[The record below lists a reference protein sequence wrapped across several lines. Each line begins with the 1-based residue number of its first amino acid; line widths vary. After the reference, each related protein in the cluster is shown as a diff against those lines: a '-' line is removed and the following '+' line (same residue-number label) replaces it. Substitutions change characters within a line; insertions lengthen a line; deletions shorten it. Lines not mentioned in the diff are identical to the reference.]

1 MGTRLAPSYAN
12 LFMDL
17 FERRHVYTYHTQ
29 PILWKRYIDDIFL
42 LWGHSILE
50 LQDFIEHLN
59 NCVPSIKFEANISE
73 SEINFLDV
81 KVLLTNNT
89 ITTTLYTKE
98 TDTLSYLDY
107 SSCHPTSCK
116 KSIPYSQFLRLR
128 RICSDSDD
136 FVIQSRKLAN
146 SFHRA
151 NYPDKVIQDGFNK
164 AYLLNRDELLHKTR
178 KDKSDS
184 DKRDQIFLITDYH
197 PTFRA
202 VLDITS
208 NNWDMLDN
216 SSATRPLL
224 QIPVIRGF
232 RRPQNLR
239 DLLVRAKLTTPDTKP
254 TKPNSKSKKNRCQ
267 RFKCDYCKMINREG
281 RIICPFNKR
290 SYVTRYN
297 VNCASNNLVY
307 CLYCKSCTKL
317 YVGQTKRSMRERIG
331 EHLTSIRRTKKHLV
345 VGRHYN
351 SAGHKGVPDV
361 SVFIL
366 DFVNTPPSALRSKQ
380 LRELLEL
387 KWIFRLRS
395 LVPIGL
401 NLAD

>member
-1 MGTRLAPSYAN
+1 
-12 LFMDL
+12 MDL
-17 FERRHVYTYHTQ
+17 FERRHVYTYHKQ
-29 PILWKRYIDDIFL
+29 PLVWKRYIDDIFL
-42 LWGHSILE
+42 LWTHSALD
-50 LQDFIEHLN
+50 LQNFIDHLN
-59 NCVPSIKFEANISE
+59 DCVPSIKFEANISE
-73 SEINFLDV
+73 SQINFLDV
-81 KVLLTNNT
+81 KVMLSNNA

-116 KSIPYSQFLRLR
+116 KSIPYSQFLRLK
-128 RICSDSDD
+128 RICSDTDD
-136 FVIQSRKLAN
+136 FVIQSRKLAE

-151 NYPDKVIQDGFNK
+151 NYPDNIIQDGFNK
-164 AYLLNRDELLHKTR
+164 AYLLKREELIQRTR
-178 KDKSDS
+178 KDNSKS

-208 NNWDMLDN
+208 NNWDMLDE

-239 DLLVRAKLTTPDTKP
+239 DLLVRAKLTTPDTKSSKP
-254 TKPNSKSKKNRCQ
+254 STKNKSRCQ
-267 RFKCDYCKMINREG
+267 RFKCTYCKMINREG

-297 VNCASNNLVY
+297 VSCESNNLIY
-307 CLYCKSCTKL
+307 GLFCKACSKI

-331 EHLTSIRRTKKHLV
+331 EHLTSIRKTKKRLV

-351 SAGHKGVPDV
+351 STGHNGTSNVLV
-361 SVFIL
+361 YIL
-366 DFVNTPPSALRSKQ
+366 DFVNTPPSALKSKK

-395 LVPIGL
+395 LVPLGL